1 MFKKFWLAWMFLI
14 TGIIISLIFTIGT
27 YMDGHILKE
36 LSNINYDITSKYGA
50 FFGGVV
56 GTLFTLTGTILI
68 FFSLY
73 EQTKQN
79 KKHDFESKFY
89 EMIRIH
95 RENAN
100 EIRTNRVEGRAAI
113 EKIIEILRIWYLE
126 VEDAIKKIKNSDV
139 SDSDFNSLYHSK
151 HQVSKYLKSIDNME
165 VQFLI
170 HKLSYGYFF
179 YTLDKYHITKNK
191 DDIMYSINFLVTNIL
206 ERNNLTSNEPSKLN
220 SNTNFNTLLGHYF
233 RHLFQIIKLI
243 SEEKILPEDEKY
255 KYSKI
260 VRALLSD
267 YEQILLYYNSLSVM
281 GASWIKPLKIEKSEE
296 MCFIARFR
304 LIKNIP
310 YYFEYF
316 GINPLILFK
325 TENASWEKKGKR
337 FFETVLETQS
347 L

>member
-1 MFKKFWLAWMFLI
+1 MIKRFWLAWLFLTI
-14 TGIIISLIFTIGT
+14 GIIVSIFFTIGT
-27 YMDGHILKE
+27 YLDGYFFKE
-36 LSNINYDITSKYGA
+36 IENINYDILSKYGA

-56 GTLFTLTGTILI
+56 GTLFTLTGTVLI

-79 KKHDFESKFY
+79 RKHDFESKFY

-95 RENAN
+95 QKNAKG
-100 EIRTNRVEGRAAI
+100 IRTNKEEGRAAV
-113 EKIIEILRIWYLE
+113 EKIIEILRQWYFE
-126 VEDAIKKIKNSDV
+126 VESAIERIKNDDIV
-139 SDSDFNSLYHSK
+139 DSDFDNLSHNKLDII
-151 HQVSKYLKSIDNME
+151 KYIGSMDKMKL
-165 VQFLI
+165 QFLI

-179 YTLDKYHITKNK
+179 YSLDKYHLTKKKGDFDYSVNSIVT
-191 DDIMYSINFLVTNIL
+191 DIII
-206 ERNNLTSNEPSKLN
+206 RNRLKESETIDSKMD
-220 SNTNFNTLLGHYF
+220 SHFNTLLGHYF

-243 SEEKILPEDEKY
+243 TEEKMPESEKY
-255 KYSKI
+255 RYSKI

-281 GASWIKPLKIEKSEE
+281 GASWIKPLKEVNIEK

-316 GINPLILFK
+316 GINPLVLF
-325 TENASWEKKGKR
+325 SVEKKTWEREWKS
-337 FFETVLETQS
+337 FFETVLET
-347 L
+347 